1 MTNMNNDR
9 WFYLDKKHQTLG
21 SFSHQELL
29 ELYQRKVITNHSY
42 VWKEG
47 FDDWK
52 RLKDL
57 RSSILPK
64 KLDIL
69 VKHTQTE
76 TTPKDNKLKDHEIDH
91 SLTVMPQALSH
102 INYAAPYTVSW
113 ISENHKKNVTTL
125 SQQIAQNLALQKK
138 LESLRLSPNK
148 PDGLII
154 GTGEADFTKDNVPYE
169 FTYQNKTF
177 QLIDVPGIEGN
188 EGTYEPYVK
197 KAVEK
202 AHLVIYVNGSNKKP
216 EEVTARKIKS
226 YLNQY
231 AKVYAICNLRGKA
244 DQYDPE
250 LEELISLK
258 DSHKEMTDVFNQTLT
273 VLNQTVGKDLIEG
286 GTCIQGLLAF
296 SALAYDQNK
305 NETTISSSRKELIKT
320 QKSFL
325 RDFSSLEKMKSFSQ
339 IDVLEE
345 KIISKFS
352 TFEEDIIESN
362 KNKIVRKIEEVRSV
376 IQEQLNSHLELQTKI
391 KKELDVG
398 RDSIYRVLS
407 DFESNLSNKS
417 NNAVSS
423 SFINISDDGCRVIEE
438 YFGDQDIISSNI
450 QHIVNRES
458 EHLFEKLEDIKEEI
472 NQLFSSNLRDAV
484 QRIGRSIEQVQ
495 INFDLEHS
503 PDLSFSVQLSNMSM
517 FDAKSIGKGLLDIG
531 GMAALGT
538 SIGTAFPVIGN
549 IVGGLLGGVL
559 GLIKFVAS
567 IFSSKESKI
576 NKAQSQFRNNV
587 NIAQSDFKSQ
597 IRSSVSHMVG
607 FVRQDTEKNIVEKMY
622 SEYKKMQDVEY
633 ILNAQIQK
641 LSNLSNQIKG
651 KGYGTI

>member
-1 MTNMNNDR
+1 MNNDR

-21 SFSHQELL
+21 GISHQELL
-29 ELYQRKVITNHSY
+29 ELHQRKIITNRSY

-52 RLKDL
+52 RFKDV
-57 RSSILPK
+57 RSSILPN
-64 KLDIL
+64 KLNI
-69 VKHTQTE
+69 VPKHTQTE
-76 TTPKDNKLKDHEIDH
+76 TTFKDDKLKEDEIEY
-91 SLTVMPQALSH
+91 SLITIPETLTH
-102 INYAAPYTVSW
+102 INYEAPYTVIW
-113 ISENHKKNVTTL
+113 VSENHKKNVTKL

-188 EGTYEPYVK
+188 EGKYEHYVK
-197 KAVEK
+197 QAVEK
-202 AHLVIYVNGSNKKP
+202 SHLVIYVNGSNKKP
-216 EEVTARKIKS
+216 EEVTARKIKK

-231 AKVYAICNLRGKA
+231 AKVYAVCNLRGKA
-244 DQYDPE
+244 DQYDSE
-250 LEELISLK
+250 LEELISLQ
-258 DSHKEMTDVFNQTLT
+258 DSHKEMTDVFNQTLS
-273 VLNQTVGKDLIEG
+273 VLNQTVGSDLIEG
-286 GTCIQGLLAF
+286 GTCVQGLLAF

-305 NETTISSSRKELIKT
+305 NETTISSSRKDLIKT

-325 RDFSSLEKMKSFSQ
+325 RDFASLEKMKSFSQ

-362 KNKIVRKIEEVRSV
+362 KNKIVRKIEEVIDV
-376 IQEQLNSHLELQTKI
+376 IQEQLNKHLELQTKI

-398 RDSIYRVLS
+398 RDAISRELS
-407 DFESNLSNKS
+407 NFENNLFNKS

-423 SFINISDDGCRVIEE
+423 SFSNIADDGCRVIEE
-438 YFGDQDIISSNI
+438 HFGNQDIISSNI
-450 QHIVNRES
+450 QHIVNHES
-458 EHLFEKLEDIKEEI
+458 ENLYEKLEIIKEDT
-472 NQLFSSNLRDAV
+472 NKLYSDNLRDV
-484 QRIGRSIEQVQ
+484 VKGVGRSIEQVQ
-495 INFDLEHS
+495 TNFDLKHS
-503 PDLSFSVQLSNMSM
+503 QDLKFSIQLSNMSM
-517 FDAKSIGKGLLDIG
+517 FDTSSIGKGLLDIG
-531 GMAALGT
+531 GMAALGV
-538 SIGTAFPVIGN
+538 SIGTVFPVIGN

-559 GLIKFVAS
+559 GLIKFVVS
-567 IFSSKESKI
+567 IFSSKESQI
-576 NKAQSQFRNNV
+576 NKAKSQFINNV
-587 NIAQSDFKSQ
+587 NTAQSDFKSQ
-597 IRSSVSHMVG
+597 IRSSVSQMVS
-607 FVRQDTEKNIVEKMY
+607 FVRQDTEKRIIEKMY
-622 SEYKKMQDVEY
+622 SEYEKMRDIEH